1 MRSVRQI
8 AGEQY
13 TVRSRGRDGGIRS
26 ATAITDNLDGTIT
39 AEARQNP
46 APNVYDNYNG
56 TVTTVPYPVTLGF
69 TEGFSEGFA

>member
-1 MRSVRQI
+1 MSLLLLF
-8 AGEQY
+8 
-13 TVRSRGRDGGIRS
+13 S
-26 ATAITDNLDGTIT
+26 ADEVSSLPLITDNLDGTIT

-46 APNVYDNYNG
+46 APNVYDNYDG